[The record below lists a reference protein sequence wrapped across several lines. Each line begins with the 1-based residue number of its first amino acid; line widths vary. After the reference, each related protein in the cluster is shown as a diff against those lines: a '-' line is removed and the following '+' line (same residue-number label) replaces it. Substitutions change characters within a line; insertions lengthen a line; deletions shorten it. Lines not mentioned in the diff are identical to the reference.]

1 MPTPAYLKII
11 GVTQGLIS
19 SGALAR
25 ESVGNAWQQG
35 REDEIL
41 VQALSHGIVV
51 PGGAQSGQR
60 MHKPL
65 IITKVIDKSSPLI
78 NTALCTGEELTLC
91 EVKWYRTSGSAT
103 QEHFYTMRLKRA
115 VIIGVDLSMPH
126 CQNMET
132 AHFTQLETVHFAYES
147 ITWQHEIAGT
157 SGWDIWQGERLG

>member
-1 MPTPAYLKII
+1 MPTPAYLKIM
-11 GVTQGLIS
+11 GTSQGLIT
-19 SGALAR
+19 SGALVR
-25 ESVGNAWQQG
+25 ESVVNAWQLG

-41 VQALSHGIVV
+41 VQALSHGIAV
-51 PGGAQSGQR
+51 PGGAQSSQR

-78 NTALCTGEELTLC
+78 NTALCNGERLSLC

-103 QEHFYTMRLKRA
+103 QEHFYTMRLKGA
-115 VIIGVDLSMPH
+115 VIIAVDVVMPH

-157 SGWDIWQGERLG
+157 SGWDIWQTERQA